1 MPAKK
6 RSAATKPSIKVKN
19 KTTTKA
25 SQNSSKAVSK
35 KPSATGPPKKKEAKK
50 SKIPEYVEV
59 PTVDDEDIELS
70 DEDMQFFEEHGD
82 FTSFLKSMD
91 SKAITKNDATVKKPV
106 TRAPARSVPEPTA
119 LSSSEDEDSDME
131 DGDVEMTQLNSS
143 DEEDENEDQEEPEV
157 DDTEETISESEEEDD
172 AEDFAGSDVEQDYE
186 LRPRK
191 VAEEWT
197 KKDKFTKLP
206 IKLPGG
212 KWEQAAEESSQDEDE
227 GQDEEVFASDDEVSE
242 IEMEEPEAETLET
255 PKNKKQAFLEKKEE
269 LAQIASTIMEDPEA
283 NMALMKVLRTISND
297 NNPKIRQLALLTQL
311 AVYKDVAPGYR
322 IRPLTDKEEQTQV
335 SKDVKKLR
343 NFEQGLLSNYQAYLT
358 DLERISK
365 TKPAEGSTEKED
377 KTAMVATQ
385 CMCQLLTNLTHFN
398 FRLNIMTAV
407 ITKMSTVQWTNVSA
421 ICCNSIIEVFK
432 NDESGE
438 ASLDAVKLITR
449 MVKSKGHNVNDA
461 VINSFLHLRLKDEL
475 APLADRDGEHMK
487 GKKRQKVAKH
497 HISKKQRKVMK
508 ENKEVEKELREAEEV
523 VTKEEKDRNHTETL
537 KLVFAC
543 YFRVL
548 KHHQTSKLLP
558 AVLEGLAKF
567 AHLISVDFFRDLL
580 EAMKQVMNSGNTPDS
595 EEESNFSAADT
606 RRRLLCSI
614 TAFQLLSGQGEALN
628 LDLQDFYTEIYR
640 LLLPL
645 SLDPD
650 IEKTPISQNVDDD
663 NNETKNHQVKLET
676 EAELVIKSL
685 ELMFV
690 KKRHISLPRAAAFIK
705 RFATTALN
713 MPDQTVAQCLTLIK
727 KLMNREARLD
737 ALLQSEDKSGNGIYL
752 PTLNDPELSNPFAT
766 SIYELFLY
774 QQHYDPNIRALAK
787 SLAAF
792 QPVGKIV
799 RA

>member
-1 MPAKK
+1 M
-6 RSAATKPSIKVKN
+6 
-19 KTTTKA
+19 
-25 SQNSSKAVSK
+25 
-35 KPSATGPPKKKEAKK
+35 PSATGPPKKKDAKK

-59 PTVDDEDIELS
+59 PTVEDDDIELS

-91 SKAITKNDATVKKPV
+91 SKAITKNDATVKKTLV
-106 TRAPARSVPEPTA
+106 RTPAKSVPEPTA
-119 LSSSEDEDSDME
+119 LSSSEDEDSDLE
-131 DGDVEMTQLNSS
+131 DGGDIEMKLLSS
-143 DEEDENEDQEEPEV
+143 SEEDEDENEEEQQAV
-157 DDTEETISESEEEDD
+157 DSGESMSESEEGDD
-172 AEDFAGSDVEQDYE
+172 EEEFAGSDEEQDYE
-186 LRPRK
+186 LKPRK
-191 VAEEWT
+191 VAQEWT

-212 KWEQAAEESSQDEDE
+212 KWEQAAEDSSHSEDE
-227 GQDEEVFASDDEVSE
+227 EQDIDEVIASDDEVSE
-242 IEMEEPEAETLET
+242 IEMEEPEAGELET
-255 PKNKKQAFLEKKEE
+255 PKTKKQAFLEKKEE
-269 LAQIASTIMEDPEA
+269 LAQIASTVMEDPEA
-283 NMALMKVLRTISND
+283 NMALLKVLRTVSND
-297 NNPKIRQLALLTQL
+297 KNPKIRQLALLTQL
-311 AVYKDVAPGYR
+311 AVYKDIAPGYR
-322 IRPLTDKEEQTQV
+322 IRPLTEKEEQTQV

-365 TKPAEGSTEKED
+365 TKPAEGSDEKED

-398 FRLNIMTAV
+398 FRLNIMTAI
-407 ITKMSTVQWTNVSA
+407 ITKMSTVQWTNISA

-438 ASLDAVKLITR
+438 ASLDAVKLISR
-449 MVKSKGHNVNDA
+449 MVKSKGYNVNDA
-461 VINSFLHLRLKDEL
+461 AINSFLHLRLKDEL
-475 APLADRDGEHMK
+475 APLADRESERMK
-487 GKKRQKVAKH
+487 GKKRQKTVKQ

-508 ENKEVEKELREAEEV
+508 ENKEVEKELREAEDV

-580 EAMKQVMNSGNTPDS
+580 EAMKQVMNAGNTLDS
-595 EEESNFSAADT
+595 EQESNFSAADT

-645 SLDPD
+645 SLDPH
-650 IEKTPISQNVDDD
+650 IENTPINQNVDDE
-663 NNETKNHQVKLET
+663 NNETKNHQAKLET
-676 EAELVIKSL
+676 EAELAIKGL
-685 ELMFV
+685 ELMFL
-690 KKRHISLPRAAAFIK
+690 KKRHISMPRAAAFIK

-713 MPDQTVAQCLTLIK
+713 MPDQTIIQCLTFIK
-727 KLMNREARLD
+727 KLMNREPRLD
-737 ALLQSEDKSGNGIYL
+737 ALLQSEDKSGNGVYL
-752 PTLNDPELSNPFAT
+752 PTLTDPELSNPFAT

-774 QQHYDPNIRALAK
+774 QQHYDPNVRALAK
-787 SLAAF
+787 ALAAF

-799 RA
+799 KA